1 VGEAIVIARQDTP
14 GDQRLVAYLV
24 PHDGAELSPASLRTE
39 LAAVLPEYMVPAAYV
54 MLDAFPLT
62 PNGKLDRQAL
72 PAPDHTAVLTRS
84 YAPPEGE
91 TEMAIALI
99 WQELLGL
106 ERIGRHDHFF
116 ELGGHSL
123 LAVQLLIRLQEKFEM
138 DISIKN
144 LFTQPVLSDL
154 AEMLVSL
161 QLECFSTQDIQ
172 DISHEFST
180 MSESQLRAMLAAE
193 NTSHQPN

>member
-84 YAPPEGE
+84 YAPPQGE

-123 LAVQLLIRLQEKFEM
+123 LAIKVIFRIREKFGLSM
-138 DISIKN
+138 KLRA
-144 LFTQPVLSDL
+144 LFETPAL
-154 AEMLVSL
+154 AEFSL
-161 QLECFSTQDIQ
+161 RIDELSNLNAATNAIEIGSDIEQ
-172 DISHEFST
+172 IEF
-180 MSESQLRAMLAAE
+180 
-193 NTSHQPN
+193 